1 MDYDDGVDLFCD
13 GFQILLNIEILNAFR
28 FGWRATVDNIS
39 TGDFAE
45 AMLGFGALVAVDEV
59 AIGVSKLLQ
68 LFLLRYSR
76 LCKKIGR
83 NAGEISFLV

>member
-1 MDYDDGVDLFCD
+1 MDYDDGVDLFCE

-28 FGWRATVDNIS
+28 FGWPTTVDDVS
-39 TGDFAE
+39 AGDLTE

-59 AIGVSKLLQ
+59 AIGVSKPLQ
-68 LFLLRYSR
+68 LFLLRCSQ

-83 NAGEISFLV
+83 NAGVISFLV